1 MKTFKIEMAME
12 KCFKQLLDGLEVS
25 KNLAEFTDFT
35 IKGCIPSSIQ
45 AQDSNWMR
53 RPAMQDSK
61 TCCFC

>member
-1 MKTFKIEMAME
+1 ME

-35 IKGCIPSSIQ
+35 IKECIPSSIQ